1 MDRPAQEPSAASAA
15 LTAVPSSQA
24 AAGSDAGAAWRPG
37 LAPLTAPLPHLRRP
51 AARLLCRGLMLTLG
65 QLVEVEH
72 RERLAAVPEP
82 AIFALNHR
90 NALEALLAPTVLLYL
105 RRGAPLHFLADW
117 MYVEAPGLGWL
128 LRQAEPIAVYGKP
141 ARFRLRESYRRERLR
156 RPVLDA
162 CLELLGRGESIG
174 IFPEGTRNR
183 DGRRLLRG
191 RLGLGELA
199 LTAAVPVV
207 PVAIRYLNRETDRE
221 LGRETSRELDRETA
235 GEPDHETTRA
245 PHRERDRRPGL
256 GRMLLSIGEPLDF
269 AAERRQLAAARAT
282 AESRDPGPAVAA
294 LVVASRGTLRWS
306 DPRRGLRRELARRIV
321 DEVMAALA
329 GALGNDYRPWRT
341 DPQMVPRLA
350 AGGAAADP
358 QIVPRP
364 AARGDAACPLLTPKR
379 TAEATCE

>member
-1 MDRPAQEPSAASAA
+1 MDRQAQEPSAASATP
-15 LTAVPSSQA
+15 TAVPSSLP
-24 AAGSDAGAAWRPG
+24 AAGPGACWRPG
-37 LAPLTAPLPHLRRP
+37 LAPLTAPLPHLRGP

-141 ARFRLRESYRRERLR
+141 ARFRLRESHRRERLR

-162 CLELLGRGESIG
+162 CREILGRGESIG

-207 PVAIRYLNRETDRE
+207 PVAIRYRNRETARE
-221 LGRETSRELDRETA
+221 PNRETNR
-235 GEPDHETTRA
+235 ETTRE
-245 PHRERDRRPGL
+245 PHRAPDRTPDRPPGW
-256 GRMLLSIGEPLDF
+256 GRMVLSIGEPLDF
-269 AAERRQLAAARAT
+269 AAERRQLAAART
-282 AESRDPGPAVAA
+282 SAESRD
-294 LVVASRGTLRWS
+294 RR
-306 DPRRGLRRELARRIV
+306 PRPGLRRELAPRVV
-321 DEVMAALA
+321 DQVMAALA
-329 GALGNDYRPWRT
+329 GALGNDYRPWRA
-341 DPQMVPRLA
+341 DQQRVPRPA
-350 AGGAAADP
+350 TGGAAAGP
-358 QIVPRP
+358 P
-364 AARGDAACPLLTPKR
+364 LTPNR

>member
-1 MDRPAQEPSAASAA
+1 MDRPVQEPSAASA
-15 LTAVPSSQA
+15 TRTTVSSSQP
-24 AAGSDAGAAWRPG
+24 AAGAGASWRPG

-72 RERLAAVPEP
+72 PERLAAVPEP

-90 NALEALLAPTVLLYL
+90 HALEALLAPTVLLYL

-141 ARFRLRESYRRERLR
+141 ARFRLRESHRRERLR

-162 CLELLGRGESIG
+162 CREILERGESIG

-191 RLGLGELA
+191 RLGLGELVLA
-199 LTAAVPVV
+199 TAVPVV
-207 PVAIRYLNRETDRE
+207 PVAIRYPNC
-221 LGRETSRELDRETA
+221 
-235 GEPDHETTRA
+235 ETTREPNREMTGEPNHQTTRE
-245 PHRERDRRPGL
+245 PHRPPRRPPGL
-256 GRMLLSIGEPLDF
+256 GRMVMSIGEPLDF
-269 AAERRQLAAARAT
+269 AAERRQLAAARAS
-282 AESRDPGPAVAA
+282 AESRDRRPAAA
-294 LVVASRGTLRWS
+294 APVVASRGTIRWS
-306 DPRRGLRRELARRIV
+306 EPRPGLRRELARRVV
-321 DEVMAALA
+321 DQVMAALA

-341 DPQMVPRLA
+341 DQPIVLRPA
-350 AGGAAADP
+350 TGGAAAGP
-358 QIVPRP
+358 S
-364 AARGDAACPLLTPKR
+364 LTPNR

>member
-1 MDRPAQEPSAASAA
+1 MDRPAQEPSAASAT

-24 AAGSDAGAAWRPG
+24 AAGPGAGASWRPG

-72 RERLAAVPEP
+72 RERLGAVPEP

-90 NALEALLAPTVLLYL
+90 HALEALLAPTVLLYL
-105 RRGAPLHFLADW
+105 RLGAPLHFLADW

-128 LRQAEPIAVYGKP
+128 LRQSEPIAVYGKP
-141 ARFRLRESYRRERLR
+141 ARFQLRESHRRERLR

-162 CLELLGRGESIG
+162 CRERLGRGESIG

-207 PVAIRYLNRETDRE
+207 PVAIRYPNRESNREPNRETARE
-221 LGRETSRELDRETA
+221 PWRA
-235 GEPDHETTRA
+235 PDH
-245 PHRERDRRPGL
+245 PPDRPPGW
-256 GRMLLSIGEPLDF
+256 GRMVLSIGEPLDF
-269 AAERRQLAAARAT
+269 AAERRQLAEA
-282 AESRDPGPAVAA
+282 
-294 LVVASRGTLRWS
+294 
-306 DPRRGLRRELARRIV
+306 PRERRELARRVV
-321 DEVMAALA
+321 DQVMATLA
-329 GALGNDYRPWRT
+329 GALGNDYT
-341 DPQMVPRLA
+341 A
-350 AGGAAADP
+350 
-358 QIVPRP
+358 
-364 AARGDAACPLLTPKR
+364 LTPNR

>member
-1 MDRPAQEPSAASAA
+1 MDRPAQQPSAASATFVVA
-15 LTAVPSSQA
+15 PSSQA
-24 AAGSDAGAAWRPG
+24 AAGSEAGASWRPG

-128 LRQAEPIAVYGKP
+128 LRQAEPVAVYSKP
-141 ARFRLRESYRRERLR
+141 ARFRLRERYRRERLR
-156 RPVLDA
+156 RPALDA
-162 CLELLGRGESIG
+162 CKEILGRGESIG

-199 LTAAVPVV
+199 LAAAVPVV
-207 PVAIRYLNRETDRE
+207 PVAIRYP
-221 LGRETSRELDRETA
+221 DRETTP
-235 GEPDHETTRA
+235 GPDRL
-245 PHRERDRRPGL
+245 PGW
-256 GRMLLSIGEPLDF
+256 GRMVLSIGEPLDF
-269 AAERRQLAAARAT
+269 AVERRQLAAARTSA
-282 AESRDPGPAVAA
+282 ASRDQEPQ
-294 LVVASRGTLRWS
+294 R
-306 DPRRGLRRELARRIV
+306 PRRSPEPRPDVRRELARHVV
-321 DEVMAALA
+321 DQVMAALA

-341 DPQMVPRLA
+341 DQRR
-350 AGGAAADP
+350 
-358 QIVPRP
+358 VPRP
-364 AARGDAACPLLTPKR
+364 ATPLVVGAAAGQEALPRAASPAAVGAAPRPPLTPNR

>member
-1 MDRPAQEPSAASAA
+1 MDRQAQEPSAASATP
-15 LTAVPSSQA
+15 TAVPSSLPT
-24 AAGSDAGAAWRPG
+24 AGPGAGASWRPG

-105 RRGAPLHFLADW
+105 RHGAPLHFLADW
-117 MYVEAPGLGWL
+117 MYLEAPGLGWL

-141 ARFRLRESYRRERLR
+141 ASFRLRESHRRERLR

-162 CLELLGRGESIG
+162 CREILGRGESIG

-199 LTAAVPVV
+199 LGAAVPVV
-207 PVAIRYLNRETDRE
+207 PVAIRYRNRETTRELNRETTRE
-221 LGRETSRELDRETA
+221 PNR
-235 GEPDHETTRA
+235 ETTRA
-245 PHRERDRRPGL
+245 PDRTPDRPPGW
-256 GRMLLSIGEPLDF
+256 GRMVLSIGEPLDF
-269 AAERRQLAAARAT
+269 AAERRQLAAART
-282 AESRDPGPAVAA
+282 SAESRDRRPAAAPPGAG
-294 LVVASRGTLRWS
+294 RGTICYS
-306 DPRRGLRRELARRIV
+306 EPRPGLRRELARRVV
-321 DEVMAALA
+321 DQVMAALA
-329 GALGNDYRPWRT
+329 GALGNDYRPWRG
-341 DPQMVPRLA
+341 DQQRVPRAATGGVA
-350 AGGAAADP
+350 AGP
-358 QIVPRP
+358 P
-364 AARGDAACPLLTPKR
+364 LTPNR